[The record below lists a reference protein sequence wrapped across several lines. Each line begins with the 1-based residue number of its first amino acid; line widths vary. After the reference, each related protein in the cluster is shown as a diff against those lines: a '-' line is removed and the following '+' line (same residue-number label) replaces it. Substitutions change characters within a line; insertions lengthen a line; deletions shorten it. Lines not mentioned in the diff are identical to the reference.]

1 MNTIMAIDL
10 GKFKSVVCF
19 YDVKTATHRFV
30 NIETTPQAIHDLV
43 VENPVDMIV
52 FEACDVIGWICDLL
66 DDLNNPE
73 THEVKYM
80 VANTNSPEFSGKRL
94 KKKTDKNDA
103 LMLARRMALGNMPV
117 IYVPKKEVRE
127 KRSFI
132 NHRHGLVERITQV
145 KNSIRSILNSHAD
158 KLPAGKSGWSQKSIA
173 YLQSQAR
180 SADQVGNDE
189 LWRLELYFNLIQL
202 ELMQD
207 QLKQIEEKLAEL
219 NAVDKKVQLLQTVP
233 GVGPRT
239 AEAVAAYI
247 DDPHRFK
254 DCKQVGSY
262 IGMTPRQYQSGI
274 TDRHGRIS
282 KDGNRLL
289 RSLLVEACWLGLR
302 HNPWIRATYERIRR
316 GSKTRSKIAIVAVA
330 RQLFV
335 RLWAMMR
342 DGKPWQMPAL
352 PQKAI

>member
-1 MNTIMAIDL
+1 MNTIMSIDL

-19 YDVKTATHRFV
+19 YEVKSSKHRFV

-43 VENPVDMIV
+43 VANPVDMIV
-52 FEACDVIGWICDLL
+52 FEACDIIGWICDLL
-66 DDLNNPE
+66 DELHNPE
-73 THEVKYM
+73 VRAIKYA

-145 KNSIRSILNSHAD
+145 KNSIRSILNRHAD
-158 KLPAGKSGWSQKSIA
+158 KLPAGKKGWSQKSIV
-173 YLQSQAR
+173 YLKSQAR
-180 SADQVGNDE
+180 PADQVRPEE
-189 LWRLELYFNLIQL
+189 LWRLELYFDLIQF

-207 QLKQIEEKLAEL
+207 QLKLVEDKLAEL
-219 NAVDKKVQLLQTVP
+219 NNTDKSVQLLLTAP
-233 GVGPRT
+233 AVGART

-262 IGMTPRQYQSGI
+262 IGMTPRQYQSGQ

-289 RSLLVEACWLGLR
+289 RSLLVEVCWLGLR

-316 GSKTRSKIAIVAVA
+316 GSKTRAKIAIVAVA

-335 RLWAMMR
+335 RLWAMLR
-342 DGKPWQMPAL
+342 DGKPWQMPEL
-352 PQKAI
+352 PQVAA